1 MHPVFL
7 RVNQKETLGPVL
19 TKCNKYSEMRCR
31 KRLVLNYLLKR
42 TTNLLLEKIE
52 LGQPNRVEHLLAQR
66 LRKNLLVVNN
76 QETSSHSREF
86 LPSNQVKVKVNKAYL
101 VKQ

>member
-1 MHPVFL
+1 MQPMRLAGTSKAWARRAFTTRAQTCAIIDLL
-7 RVNQKETLGPVL
+7 R
-19 TKCNKYSEMRCR
+19 
-31 KRLVLNYLLKR
+31 R